1 MADMR
6 AKIKGQQN
14 ALERLRDRIPG
25 FRDYY
30 DREARREADRVL
42 RNYGVDQLEN
52 AARDVQEIV
61 KRTPLA
67 GIRPYQ
73 DLIKTIEWLTNQIR
87 HADQGYSGF
96 FDEVKWDSPEVLDA
110 LYRQD
115 EEIVEA
121 VTDLAGR
128 ISAGEFDPAAIDGEL
143 RALQRR
149 FADRKNRILG
159 LARS

>member
-6 AKIKGQQN
+6 AKTKDQQN

-30 DREARREADRVL
+30 DREARREADRAL
-42 RNYGVDQLEN
+42 RNYGVDRLEN
-52 AARDVQEIV
+52 AVRDLQEIV

-73 DLIKTIEWLTNQIR
+73 DLIKTVEWLTNQIR

-96 FDEVKWDSPEVLDA
+96 FDEIKWDSPETLDA
-110 LYRQD
+110 LYQYD
-115 EEIVEA
+115 EEILEA
-121 VTDLAGR
+121 VGELTSR
-128 ISAGEFDPAAIDGEL
+128 IAAGEFDPTAVEGEL
-143 RALQRR
+143 RGLQRH